1 MGEKH
6 APKVKDIRHLNSK
19 KGKSYSSFGTTS
31 IIRTL
36 TWWEEVKS
44 RHKKLHEGHT
54 ACRKKVEIRK
64 RKSNEGVGI
73 FLIWVGETLHG
84 FTA

>member
-31 IIRTL
+31 IIRTV
-36 TWWEEVKS
+36 TWWDEVKADTKS
-44 RHKKLHEGHT
+44 PTKDILH
-54 ACRKKVEIRK
+54 VERRSK
-64 RKSNEGVGI
+64 FVKGNRMRG
-73 FLIWVGETLHG
+73 
-84 FTA
+84 